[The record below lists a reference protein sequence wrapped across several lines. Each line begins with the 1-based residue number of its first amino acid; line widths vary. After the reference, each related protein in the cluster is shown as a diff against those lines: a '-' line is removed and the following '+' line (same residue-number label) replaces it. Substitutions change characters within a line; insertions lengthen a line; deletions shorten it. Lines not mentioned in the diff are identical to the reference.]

1 MESVDKFWCRR
12 NNPSAILK
20 KAVIAFHNDVDV
32 DGSVDGQ
39 DDDDHDDDD
48 DDVGNDD
55 FLFFG
60 RKTQNAPIEERSRK
74 QSHQQRKDFRSSL
87 FISVKVGEIFFDH
100 TRRTSL
106 RAQTPKNIR
115 TTFSVSLKNSCSQS

>member
-1 MESVDKFWCRR
+1 MSPCQKVTKKSMELFCSSTTMESVDKFWCRR

-74 QSHQQRKDFRSSL
+74 
-87 FISVKVGEIFFDH
+87 
-100 TRRTSL
+100 
-106 RAQTPKNIR
+106 
-115 TTFSVSLKNSCSQS
+115 

>member
-39 DDDDHDDDD
+39 DDDD
-48 DDVGNDD
+48 DVGTDD

-60 RKTQNAPIEERSRK
+60 RKTQNAPIEERSRNK
-74 QSHQQRKDFRSSL
+74 VTNRGKIFDQLYLFR
-87 FISVKVGEIFFDH
+87 
-100 TRRTSL
+100 
-106 RAQTPKNIR
+106 
-115 TTFSVSLKNSCSQS
+115 